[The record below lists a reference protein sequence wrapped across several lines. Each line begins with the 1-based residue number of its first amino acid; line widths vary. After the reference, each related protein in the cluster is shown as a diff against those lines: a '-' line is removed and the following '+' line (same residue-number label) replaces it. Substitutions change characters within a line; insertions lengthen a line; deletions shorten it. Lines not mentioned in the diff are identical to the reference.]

1 MVPMTAG
8 DVTMLLIEASVASAV
23 ITSLAWLNNCFI

>member
-23 ITSLAWLNNCFI
+23 LTSLAWLNNCFI